1 MVTFIR
7 TVVALPGK
15 LFELLAL
22 AKEIAAVVKG
32 VTGMDLAVCSAFGG
46 NPTEVAWIWQFDS
59 VAQLETNAVKVMA
72 DAEYR
77 TALKKLENLVVP
89 GSARDQIWM
98 HV

>member
-46 NPTEVAWIWQFDS
+46 NPTEGAWIWQFDR